1 MATPVLLGADGR
13 AQSQSTQ
20 WPVAAGPC
28 DGAAD
33 GPVAA
38 TASAPECGQLW
49 ADVYE
54 ESTESYG

>member
-1 MATPVLLGADGR
+1 MELSRNLPSGLWQL
-13 AQSQSTQ
+13 
-20 WPVAAGPC
+20 GPC

-38 TASAPECGQLW
+38 TASAPARGQLW